1 MKKMTFSKKVA
12 IGLVLIAVIG
22 ILPLLGLSYLSL
34 QSAEKALEH
43 SAEEHLV
50 AVRELKEKMIM
61 DYMEQLEADIHLL
74 SQVVETFH
82 GNYEPNFG
90 FLEAYKKEHGY
101 YDLFL
106 IRPDGYVFYTVAKE
120 ADYQSNLINGKYA
133 STNLGKLVREVLQ
146 KGDSAMADFESYAP
160 SNGDAA
166 AFIAH
171 PVMVNGKLDVIL
183 ALQVPMEDI
192 DKIMQV
198 RDGMGETGETYL
210 IGSDLLMR
218 SDSYLD
224 PKNHSVLASF
234 KNPELGKVDTEGAK
248 AALRGEIGEKH
259 ITAYNGNLVV
269 SAYTPLKVNGLNWAL
284 LAEIDM
290 AEVDIPVVALE
301 KQVYLITGLALV
313 VVLAVIAL
321 IAWVARGEVNFL
333 SLVVRELN
341 SASDQVA
348 SASEQISSGAQ
359 QLSQGATEQAASLEE
374 VSASMEEVASQA
386 ENNSSGAANTA
397 QAVVEMAEM
406 VAQSAT
412 NAQSAAGLSKQAEAA
427 AKKGGEAMSL
437 ISRSMSEILVTSNK
451 VADIIEV
458 INEITHQTKMLA
470 TNAAIEAARAGEQG
484 KGFAVVAD
492 EVSKLAESSKSSAK
506 EIGSLI
512 KESNQKAK
520 QGEAYVKEGEE
531 VLKGILDQA
540 SQVAGLV
547 VQISGLSQKS
557 AEKTSEVN
565 GLVNG
570 IQTSSKEQAMGV
582 TQVAQAITELDQ
594 VTQSNAANAEESA
607 SAAEELNAQAESLKV
622 LVAQMASHFGV
633 NRTAEAAQFEPVA
646 HNKKAA
652 PAARISKEVQT
663 SPAPVRKPALLTHG
677 TKPNRVV
684 KPAHEIPMRDDF
696 DGF

>member
-210 IGSDLLMR
+210 IGPDLLMR

-437 ISRSMSEILVTSNK
+437 ISRSMNLGDQQQGGRHHRSDQRNHPPNQN
-451 VADIIEV
+451 AR
-458 INEITHQTKMLA
+458 HQ
-470 TNAAIEAARAGEQG
+470 RR
-484 KGFAVVAD
+484 
-492 EVSKLAESSKSSAK
+492 
-506 EIGSLI
+506 
-512 KESNQKAK
+512 
-520 QGEAYVKEGEE
+520 
-531 VLKGILDQA
+531 
-540 SQVAGLV
+540 
-547 VQISGLSQKS
+547 
-557 AEKTSEVN
+557 
-565 GLVNG
+565 
-570 IQTSSKEQAMGV
+570 
-582 TQVAQAITELDQ
+582 
-594 VTQSNAANAEESA
+594 
-607 SAAEELNAQAESLKV
+607 
-622 LVAQMASHFGV
+622 H
-633 NRTAEAAQFEPVA
+633 
-646 HNKKAA
+646 
-652 PAARISKEVQT
+652 
-663 SPAPVRKPALLTHG
+663 
-677 TKPNRVV
+677 
-684 KPAHEIPMRDDF
+684 
-696 DGF
+696 

>member
-1 MKKMTFSKKVA
+1 MTFSKKVA

-210 IGSDLLMR
+210 IGPDLLMR

>member
-210 IGSDLLMR
+210 IGPDLLMR